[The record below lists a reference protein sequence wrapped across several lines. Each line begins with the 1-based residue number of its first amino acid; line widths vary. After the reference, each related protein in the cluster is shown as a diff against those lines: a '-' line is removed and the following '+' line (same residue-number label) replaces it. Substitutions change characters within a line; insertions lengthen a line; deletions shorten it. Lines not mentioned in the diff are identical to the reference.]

1 MKKKEKRKHWS
12 LQSGRGR
19 RLHTD
24 VRPGA
29 LKLIPYGRAFSLHVL
44 DSVDSGTEK
53 CFFPSFFISVT
64 VSVVQHRDVAL
75 SALLVGWGVR
85 RGGPAVCYFIFYML
99 WANKE
104 HTQETATGV
113 KSTNTYCVYK
123 YLHLYLK
130 KISWCFLHFFKC
142 WFTVEVVELI
152 PHVEPCKFFLDQCVG
167 QLYFFKVWPR
177 NRRGGNNPS
186 IEN

>member
-130 KISWCFLHFFKC
+130 KSLATLQILSGSMC
-142 WFTVEVVELI
+142 WTAV
-152 PHVEPCKFFLDQCVG
+152 
-167 QLYFFKVWPR
+167 FFKVWPQ